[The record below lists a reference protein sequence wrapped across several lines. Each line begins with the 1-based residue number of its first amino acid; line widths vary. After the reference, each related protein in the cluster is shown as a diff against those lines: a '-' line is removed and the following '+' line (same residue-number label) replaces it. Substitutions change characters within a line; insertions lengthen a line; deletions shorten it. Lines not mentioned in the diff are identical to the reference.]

1 MKKLCVICF
10 ALLTSISIAQV
21 RMYVTINGQRV
32 GQAVAFQKV
41 LPDGGKRVQL
51 SMNLAGPNGATITL
65 RMESTYDAKGGPLR
79 KFEESLTSSPRK
91 RRTVTV
97 TFDKKTANVIEEKD
111 GVRTMKSVPLVA
123 SAPTESKSE
132 WWFLRDTP
140 KLGDVDK
147 YYHFNISNLEWSL
160 RTTIYGGLKTITVGG
175 KKVQAH
181 ELKQS
186 EGTAYVD
193 AQGLPYRLVIG
204 QIQLER
210 IPAGTGG

>member
-1 MKKLCVICF
+1 MKNLL
-10 ALLTSISIAQV
+10 ALSLGLLSSISIAQV
-21 RMYVTINGQRV
+21 RMYVTINGQRA

-65 RMESTYDAKGGPLR
+65 RMESTYDAKGAPIR
-79 KFEESLTSSPRK
+79 KFEESLTSNPRK

-111 GVRTMKSVPLVA
+111 GVRTMKTVPLVA
-123 SAPTESKSE
+123 SAPIESKSE
-132 WWFLRDTP
+132 WWFLRDKP

-147 YYHFNISNLEWSL
+147 YYQFNISSLEWSL
-160 RTTIYGGLKTITVGG
+160 RTTTYGGLKSITVGG

-193 AQGLPYRLVIG
+193 AQGLPYRLIIG

-210 IPAGTGG
+210 IPAGTSG

>member
-1 MKKLCVICF
+1 
-10 ALLTSISIAQV
+10 
-21 RMYVTINGQRV
+21 
-32 GQAVAFQKV
+32 
-41 LPDGGKRVQL
+41 
-51 SMNLAGPNGATITL
+51 
-65 RMESTYDAKGGPLR
+65 
-79 KFEESLTSSPRK
+79 
-91 RRTVTV
+91 V

-111 GVRTMKSVPLVA
+111 GVRTMKAVPLVA
-123 SAPTESKSE
+123 SAPVESKSE

-147 YYHFNISNLEWSL
+147 YYHFNISSLEWSL
-160 RTTIYGGLKTITVGG
+160 RTTTYGGLKSITIGG

-193 AQGLPYRLVIG
+193 AQGLPYRLLIG

-210 IPAGTGG
+210 IPAGTSG